1 MPLEELTLCPL
12 CLVPWGLAR
21 ACVEVSRGD
30 GAGASCAWLPHLF
43 TGPVST
49 VRRSPRTDCPPV
61 SSQVW
66 GDGAGLPEDKEHS
79 VCFICSSALTRNR
92 IPTVTASRKRLWGG
106 WEPREQ
112 PLPSKPACSTVTV
125 FIVDPE
131 LLVKPWWGGTQGKIG
146 VMECLEMARWCG
158 ASRLG
163 GGRRDLTHTAHT
175 TPSACQ
181 RWVNKQALRQCGQGG
196 IHTHTTHTRT
206 HTERLNAVSRTP
218 TSANDLVQIE
228 FKGDKWGN
236 RVMDALNLSRNGKKM
251 RNEMRTGKAEK
262 EQKREAMMTAPSCG
276 RGSVPGWRVGWW
288 SPECS
293 RGWP

>member
-112 PLPSKPACSTVTV
+112 PLPSKPAC
-125 FIVDPE
+125 
-131 LLVKPWWGGTQGKIG
+131 
-146 VMECLEMARWCG
+146 RW
-158 ASRLG
+158 ASRKGAPPAPLSLERGQQCHQEQAG
-163 GGRRDLTHTAHT
+163 GLEEGCGGKGRAEGREEE
-175 TPSACQ
+175 
-181 RWVNKQALRQCGQGG
+181 GG
-196 IHTHTTHTRT
+196 
-206 HTERLNAVSRTP
+206 
-218 TSANDLVQIE
+218 
-228 FKGDKWGN
+228 
-236 RVMDALNLSRNGKKM
+236 
-251 RNEMRTGKAEK
+251 
-262 EQKREAMMTAPSCG
+262 
-276 RGSVPGWRVGWW
+276 
-288 SPECS
+288 
-293 RGWP
+293 